1 MPSYLALSSGSNA
14 FLFEVMELLDPSCT
28 GNAELINKYKVRKGC
43 TSNAS
48 LNNLSIYPFDRKN
61 HQEGLRKRI
70 YELDL
75 PGMTNATSCS
85 ISDRQIF
92 INSVFPMN
100 QELFVIAL
108 GNLLRYLS
116 ENYFTWRHAFLGLEK
131 KLIVTNVINSILQT
145 QVLLDDTTFN
155 SLNIFSNIYHPS
167 SFKLQ
172 VRKDGLSLYN
182 LLNHCNSSV
191 GSQELKN
198 ILRQP
203 TRDLNEL
210 NLRFTT
216 IEWCLKKENA
226 KHVQRIKHFLIGFIN
241 INAVLQRIINNHGKT
256 GDWKSFKRT
265 VYHAASICELCASL
279 PSESIKNTFIEELG
293 SYCKEGL
300 SVNGILFALDK
311 IVDLEAIDEKK
322 RFIVKKGLNQAL
334 DIKRNELNEF
344 IENCKNLKPDA
355 TMIKFNQPLTAF
367 QVIYYPEVG
376 FLIGTYLKIEALN
389 LSNIIDTDEIEIVF
403 QTNEA
408 IYFKTPNCKMWNQK
422 YDKQMTE
429 IVAQEMEIFQ
439 KLILYINENFAELAE
454 ISKLCAKLDCLIS
467 FANVAEKNHYVR
479 PNITKD
485 RKIEIINGR
494 HPLLEQIKDYV
505 PSTTLINDQNNDFIN
520 IIRAP
525 NSSGKSIYVKQIALI
540 CFMAHIGCF
549 VPASEN
555 CNITLLHSIYTR
567 IYTPESIYNN
577 ESAFM
582 SDLQQMSK
590 IIMNSTDRSLILIDE
605 FGKGTHYKDGKTF
618 AVVCKV
624 VFF

>member
-1 MPSYLALSSGSNA
+1 MPSYLVLSSGSNA
-14 FLFEVMELLDPSCT
+14 FLQEVLELLDPSST
-28 GNAELINKYKVRKGC
+28 GNAELIKYKVRKAAQA
-43 TSNAS
+43 NAS
-48 LNNLSIYPFDRKN
+48 LSNLSIYPFDRKN

-75 PGMTNATSCS
+75 PGMTNASSCS
-85 ISDRQIF
+85 LSDRQIF
-92 INSVFPMN
+92 INSVFPLN

-116 ENYFTWRHAFLGLEK
+116 ENYLKWRHVFLGLEK
-131 KLIVTNVINSILQT
+131 KLIVTNVLNTILQT

-172 VRKDGLSLYN
+172 IRKDGLSLYN
-182 LLNHCNSSV
+182 LLNNCDSSV

-203 TRDLNEL
+203 TRDMGEL

-216 IEWCLKKENA
+216 IEWCLKKENEQ
-226 KHVQRIKHFLIGFIN
+226 HVQRIKQLLSGFVN

-256 GDWKSFKRT
+256 NDWKSFKRT
-265 VYHAASICELCASL
+265 VYHAASICELCASF
-279 PSESIKNTFIEELG
+279 PEESVKNTFIEELG
-293 SYCKEGL
+293 LYCKGGL

-322 RFIVKKGLNQAL
+322 RFIVKMGLHQTL
-334 DIKRNELNEF
+334 DIKREELSDF
-344 IENCKNLKPDA
+344 VENCSDMKPD
-355 TMIKFNQPLTAF
+355 TSMMKLNQPLNAF

-376 FLIGTYLKIEALN
+376 FLIGTNLKVEALN
-389 LSNIIDTDEIEIVF
+389 LSNIVDTDEIEIVF

-408 IYFKTPNCKMWNQK
+408 VYFKTPNCKMWNQK
-422 YDKQMTE
+422 YDNQMTE
-429 IVAQEMEIFQ
+429 IVTQEMEIFQ
-439 KLILYINENFAELAE
+439 KLIQYINENFAELAE

-467 FANVAEKNHYVR
+467 FAKVAEKNQYVR

-494 HPLLEQIKDYV
+494 HPLLEHIKEYI
-505 PSTTLINDQNNDFIN
+505 PSTTLINEQNNDFIN

-605 FGKGTHYKDGKTF
+605 FGKGTHYKDGMKLIYHN
-618 AVVCKV
+618 
-624 VFF
+624 